1 MKTKTNTKQV
11 NVKKQTNK
19 QTNKQTSKSVNL
31 QTCQTKNSLMSKK
44 SKRKANKKALNHE
57 PETNANKPK
66 QATVWT
72 CTHRTERTTIPVIS
86 QPILTTLLVNQS
98 DCVIFVFKVYE

>member
-11 NVKKQTNK
+11 NVKKKHKQQTN
-19 QTNKQTSKSVNL
+19 KSVNL

-57 PETNANKPK
+57 PETNANKTK

-72 CTHRTERTTIPVIS
+72 CTHRTHHHPGH
-86 QPILTTLLVNQS
+86 
-98 DCVIFVFKVYE
+98 